1 MAAWIQRSDDPG
13 LRECSASPGG
23 KTRSQPWAGITG
35 PLTRSVS
42 VSVSRNS
49 KTPSRSWR
57 PGDPDLWLGFVSPG
71 GKARGSLEVGIPDH
85 RETDTT
91 PCNDA

>member
-1 MAAWIQRSDDPG
+1 MAAWVQRSDDPG

-23 KTRSQPWAGITG
+23 KTRSEPWAGITG
-35 PLTRSVS
+35 PLTRSLS
-42 VSVSRNS
+42 SNR
-49 KTPSRSWR
+49 KTLSRSWR

-71 GKARGSLEVGIPDH
+71 GKARCSLEVGIPDH

-91 PCNDA
+91 DCDDA